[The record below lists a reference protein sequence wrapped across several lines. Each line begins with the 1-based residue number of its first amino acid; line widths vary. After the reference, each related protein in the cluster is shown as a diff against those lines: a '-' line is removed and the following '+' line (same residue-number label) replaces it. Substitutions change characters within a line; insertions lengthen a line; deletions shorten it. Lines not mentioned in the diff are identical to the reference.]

1 MAHQRNSLPALPT
14 GNLTQFIVGGFLARY
29 PRKTRE
35 HYAISIRQWNEWC
48 AAHGIDML
56 EARRA
61 HIEAWGR
68 YLEEDRGLMIST
80 VASKLNAICGLYR
93 FAAIDDLIDHDP
105 STHVRRPKIEFVSKT
120 NGMTRP
126 QMADM
131 LRAAEDDGPTT
142 YALICL
148 LGLNGLRL
156 GWSASDANKVEHL
169 GFPEPAATA
178 APLFLPHRQQGRQGR
193 RILAPRGV
201 RTPLLGRRALARQG
215 APRDRYCSGAAVGG
229 PRSRRPPGASC
240 SACADEIGATKRITR
255 TRCGTA
261 FVTMALD
268 AGAPE
273 RDIIDF
279 HRPRRLVDDPL
290 LRSQQRR
297 DRAQRHP
304 RRRRLHWSSEL
315 MSDGPVRVSTERALW
330 Q

>member
-48 AAHGIDML
+48 AQHGIDML

-68 YLEEDRGLMIST
+68 YLEEERGLMIST

-156 GWSASDANKVEHL
+156 GECLDANIEHL
-169 GFPEPAATA
+169 GFERGYRT
-178 APLFLPHRQQGRQGR
+178 LFLPHRKGGKVG
-193 RILAPRGV
+193 ILALAV
-201 RTPLLGRRALARQG
+201 RTSWAVEHSLAGRTEGPLLLGRSGGRLQPQATRRIVQRLCRQ
-215 APRDRYCSGAAVGG
+215 
-229 PRSRRPPGASC
+229 
-240 SACADEIGATKRITR
+240 IGVTKRITPHSLR
-255 TRCGTA
+255 HS

-268 AGAPE
+268 AGVPE
-273 RDIIDF
+273 RDIIDSTG
-279 HRPRRLVDDPL
+279 HADSSMIRYY
-290 LRSQQRR
+290 
-297 DRAQRHP
+297 DRNR
-304 RRRRLHWSSEL
+304 
-315 MSDGPVRVSTERALW
+315 GGIERNATHAVAAFIGAAS
-330 Q
+330 